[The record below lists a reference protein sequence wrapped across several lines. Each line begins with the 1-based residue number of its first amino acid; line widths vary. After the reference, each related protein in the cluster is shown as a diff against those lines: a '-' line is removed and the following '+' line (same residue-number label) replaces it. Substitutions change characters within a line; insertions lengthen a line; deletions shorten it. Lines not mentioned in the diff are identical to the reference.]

1 MAQVSPNTQVTN
13 PPRKGHPSAGFSG
26 TDEASR
32 LKRKQ
37 TSQSPMSTSALAAPP
52 APKQLVPIGNR
63 GIVPSNMDDLFRFA
77 KAVAVSGL
85 APKGIETPEAIFVA
99 LEIGLEVGL
108 PMMAALQNIAV
119 INGRPAIWGDAQLA
133 VVRSTGE
140 LVLFEEWYEEK
151 GKRLPRNPSAFTDD
165 TAAVCRVQRSGYEPA
180 ETAFTVA
187 DAKRAN
193 LWSKAGPWTQ
203 YPARMLK
210 HRARSFAL
218 RDQFGDALRGLRTVE
233 EAQDDPV
240 STARN
245 VTPSAPLF
253 QAPQVSALEAA
264 SFDPGDP
271 PSDQAGE
278 SAPTQPDPDPAASSG
293 APPKTD
299 LDAKRELIGDGFKA
313 AGVSFDN
320 FVGWIAFARQVAV
333 KADGFADLEEPVV
346 RKLMPNLPALIK
358 QAKAWVDGGAK

>member
-1 MAQVSPNTQVTN
+1 
-13 PPRKGHPSAGFSG
+13 
-26 TDEASR
+26 
-32 LKRKQ
+32 
-37 TSQSPMSTSALAAPP
+37 MSTIALAAPP

-99 LEIGLEVGL
+99 LEMGLEVGL

-233 EAQDDPV
+233 EVQDDPV

-253 QAPQVSALEAA
+253 QAPEIAA
-264 SFDPGDP
+264 PEPDP
-271 PSDQAGE
+271 
-278 SAPTQPDPDPAASSG
+278 QPAATEPEPDPAAPASG
-293 APPKTD
+293 SPSDVAGPSELDEKRLDIKDAFTKGGVTFESFVEWMAKVKARTIAATGWETLEVEIVD
-299 LDAKRELIGDGFKA
+299 LISGNLGAVVAAAKRW
-313 AGVSFDN
+313 N
-320 FVGWIAFARQVAV
+320 
-333 KADGFADLEEPVV
+333 
-346 RKLMPNLPALIK
+346 
-358 QAKAWVDGGAK
+358 GGAK

>member
-1 MAQVSPNTQVTN
+1 
-13 PPRKGHPSAGFSG
+13 
-26 TDEASR
+26 
-32 LKRKQ
+32 
-37 TSQSPMSTSALAAPP
+37 MSTSAIAAPP

-63 GIVPSNMDDLFRFA
+63 GIAPSNMDDLFRFA

-99 LEIGLEVGL
+99 LEMGLEVGL

-187 DAKRAN
+187 DARRAN
-193 LWSKAGPWTQ
+193 LWGKAGPWTQ

-233 EAQDDPV
+233 EVQDDPV

-253 QAPQVSALEAA
+253 QAPAIPAPEPEPELAA
-264 SFDPGDP
+264 HP
-271 PSDQAGE
+271 E
-278 SAPTQPDPDPAASSG
+278 PDPTPQPASEPAEVAGPSELDEKRLAIRDAFADAGIEFEHFAAWMAKAKTRTIAAAGWETLEVEIVDLISG
-293 APPKTD
+293 NLGAVVAA
-299 LDAKRELIGDGFKA
+299 AKRW
-313 AGVSFDN
+313 N
-320 FVGWIAFARQVAV
+320 
-333 KADGFADLEEPVV
+333 
-346 RKLMPNLPALIK
+346 
-358 QAKAWVDGGAK
+358 GGAK

>member
-1 MAQVSPNTQVTN
+1 MEE
-13 PPRKGHPSAGFSG
+13 K
-26 TDEASR
+26 
-32 LKRKQ
+32 
-37 TSQSPMSTSALAAPP
+37 SPMSTTALAAPP

-99 LEIGLEVGL
+99 LEMGLEVGL

-193 LWSKAGPWTQ
+193 LWSKSGPWTQ

-233 EAQDDPV
+233 EVQDDPV
-240 STARN
+240 ATARN
-245 VTPSAPLF
+245 VTPAAPLF
-253 QAPQVSALEAA
+253 QAPSIQAA
-264 SFDPGDP
+264 EPEP
-271 PSDQAGE
+271 EPQPA
-278 SAPTQPDPDPAASSG
+278 APTQQPAPADPGPKSDPSGEVAAPS
-293 APPKTD
+293 P
-299 LDAKRELIGDGFKA
+299 LDEKRMDIRDAFEA
-313 AGVSFDN
+313 AGMQFGDLKAFLANRNLDLGSDETDFIKLSQGVCDRLTRSSDSLRSF
-320 FVGWIAFARQVAV
+320 VA
-333 KADGFADLEEPVV
+333 
-346 RKLMPNLPALIK
+346 
-358 QAKAWVDGGAK
+358 QAKKLAGGAK

>member
-1 MAQVSPNTQVTN
+1 
-13 PPRKGHPSAGFSG
+13 
-26 TDEASR
+26 
-32 LKRKQ
+32 
-37 TSQSPMSTSALAAPP
+37 MSTSALAAPP

-99 LEIGLEVGL
+99 LEMGLEVGL

-245 VTPSAPLF
+245 VTPAAPLF
-253 QAPQVSALEAA
+253 QAPAIAALEPDPQPAA
-264 SFDPGDP
+264 TEPEPNPAAPASME
-271 PSDQAGE
+271 PSDVAGPSKLDEKRLTIRDAFE
-278 SAPTQPDPDPAASSG
+278 SDGMTIEHLKAFLAARGLDLGADETDFIQLSQGVCDRLTRSSDSL
-293 APPKTD
+293 K
-299 LDAKRELIGDGFKA
+299 
-313 AGVSFDN
+313 SF
-320 FVGWIAFARQVAV
+320 VA
-333 KADGFADLEEPVV
+333 
-346 RKLMPNLPALIK
+346 
-358 QAKAWVDGGAK
+358 QAKKLAGGAK

>member
-1 MAQVSPNTQVTN
+1 
-13 PPRKGHPSAGFSG
+13 
-26 TDEASR
+26 
-32 LKRKQ
+32 
-37 TSQSPMSTSALAAPP
+37 MSTSAIAAPP

-63 GIVPSNMDDLFRFA
+63 GIAPSNMDDLFRFA

-99 LEIGLEVGL
+99 LEMGLEVGL

-193 LWSKAGPWTQ
+193 LWGKSGPWTQ

-210 HRARSFAL
+210 QRARSFAL

-233 EAQDDPV
+233 EVQDDPV
-240 STARN
+240 ATARN
-245 VTPSAPLF
+245 VTPPMFASAPELEPAPTPEPAPIDEI
-253 QAPQVSALEAA
+253 APQPAPA
-264 SFDPGDP
+264 S
-271 PSDQAGE
+271 
-278 SAPTQPDPDPAASSG
+278 
-293 APPKTD
+293 D
-299 LDAKRELIGDGFKA
+299 LDLKRQAIAEAFVEVGVTFDVFRKWMSEARKIDVGGDGFA
-313 AGVSFDN
+313 E
-320 FVGWIAFARQVAV
+320 
-333 KADGFADLEEPVV
+333 LEEPLVN
-346 RKLMPNLPALIK
+346 RIADKLGPLVS
-358 QAKAWVDGGAK
+358 QAKKWSEGGAK